1 DVPAAFALRTLNL
14 ICGDVTHRRPVT
26 MAFANSRCVPSP
38 TVALF
43 HGLSHGAPF
52 PSQATWTLS
61 TYHLTCVAPAPLAVA
76 ALSTITP
83 DTVEPDAGASTV
95 TSRPRASADWF
106 AVHAVVTAAAT
117 TTTPTAAIAFLFSPT
132 SDSARL

>member
-1 DVPAAFALRTLNL
+1 MMRANGLFSITTTTTWRKRAGARFRCPQMPVGTRDVPAAFALRTLNL

-76 ALSTITP
+76 ALSTISP
-83 DTVEPDAGASTV
+83 DTVEPDAGAS
-95 TSRPRASADWF
+95 PG
-106 AVHAVVTAAAT
+106 
-117 TTTPTAAIAFLFSPT
+117 
-132 SDSARL
+132 